1 VLETAAD
8 FSVALC
14 SLEDDPSMPIH
25 TFRMWFIGL
34 GLAVFGA
41 VLGML
46 FQFRPQVIYVSALF
60 LQLIAFMLGKIFE
73 GVIPGPG
80 SRFHNGGRLWN
91 FLNPGPFSK
100 CACVFRRCLCI
111 EHLADIKE
119 HVAAQI
125 MANTAS
131 SAAVACFVFA
141 SDDLFY
147 NITIN
152 VRVPLKLCF

>member
-8 FSVALC
+8 ISVALC
-14 SLEDDPSMPIH
+14 SLDDDPSMPIH

-46 FQFRPQVIYVSALF
+46 FEFRPQVISVSALF

-73 GVIPGPG
+73 QVIPGPG
-80 SRFHNGGRLWN
+80 SRFHDGGRLWT
-91 FLNPGPFSK
+91 FLNPGRFSK
-100 CACVFRRCLCI
+100 LGVGTGNYSDSS
-111 EHLADIKE
+111 HLPDIKE

-131 SAAVACFVFA
+131 SVAIACAVFA

-147 NITIN
+147 GITVN
-152 VRVPLKLCF
+152 VCVPLTS